1 MKLKIIDEK
10 DIKNNKNFVTRG
22 TLGAVNKIF
31 IYKND
36 SVGLTESMISLKEIN
51 VPKPTK
57 DFYFDGWHW
66 KWWMFKDYQKI
77 TNSLEIE

>member
-10 DIKNNKNFVTRG
+10 DIKNNKNFTM
-22 TLGAVNKIF
+22 LGIVNKKF

-36 SVGLTESMISLKEIN
+36 SVGLTEAMMSLKEIN

-77 TNSLEIE
+77 TNTLEIE

>member
-10 DIKNNKNFVTRG
+10 DIKNNKNFVVRG
-22 TLGAVNKIF
+22 IANNRKF

-36 SVGLTESMISLKEIN
+36 SVILTELMISLKEIN

-77 TNSLEIE
+77 TNTLEIE

>member
-22 TLGAVNKIF
+22 VVNKIF

-36 SVGLTESMISLKEIN
+36 IVGLTESMISLKEIN

-57 DFYFDGWHW
+57 DFHFNGWHW

-77 TNSLEIE
+77 TNTLEIE